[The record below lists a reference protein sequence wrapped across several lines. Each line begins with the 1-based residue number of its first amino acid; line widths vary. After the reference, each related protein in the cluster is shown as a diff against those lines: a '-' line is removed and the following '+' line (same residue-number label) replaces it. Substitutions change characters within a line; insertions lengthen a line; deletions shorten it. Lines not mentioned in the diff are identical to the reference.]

1 MAGGGQQGAS
11 APAQGQMGQG
21 YALGGQIG
29 APGPFV
35 GQTQQAQSNTLGAIS
50 APAGGGQPNTMNQ
63 MQEPPQIRT
72 SMPLL
77 PAGPYGGFNAQGQDA
92 VNTAQTNY
100 NQSGGQGQLTQAQQA
115 AIAYNADPQGQPAP
129 QWMSDIAYAQNAP
142 NIYGGGVNPQAPQFQ
157 TNRMQP
163 VPIPQL
169 PFSEPPPPLTA
180 APAAP
185 SSYRIDPMILMA
197 DANGQEIKHDDQ
209 RFKDYMNRVYSTPAP
224 YQGSQTPAAPTN
236 YINSNAAPPGPPPD
250 IMQYGAP
257 PPPQGMPPQGMPPQG
272 MPPQF
277 QPQARQPLQVK
288 KNMNIA
294 APQRHNIQVLGNPTA
309 TQYVPRGRRG
319 VR

>member
-1 MAGGGQQGAS
+1 MAGGGGQQGAS
-11 APAQGQMGQG
+11 APTQN
-21 YALGGQIG
+21 
-29 APGPFV
+29 GPNV
-35 GQTQQAQSNTLGAIS
+35 Y
-50 APAGGGQPNTMNQ
+50 GGGVNPQAPQFQTNRMQPV
-63 MQEPPQIRT
+63 
-72 SMPLL
+72 
-77 PAGPYGGFNAQGQDA
+77 PAPSGGPYGGFNAQGQDA

-142 NIYGGGVNPQAPQFQ
+142 NIYGGRTNPQGQSTPANYQPSQEAINTYEAWKADQ
-157 TNRMQP
+157 DRPLGPGEIRNQMAMLDPRSQQAMQIMQANSASQGQ
-163 VPIPQL
+163 VP
-169 PFSEPPPPLTA
+169 
-180 APAAP
+180 
-185 SSYRIDPMILMA
+185 
-197 DANGQEIKHDDQ
+197 
-209 RFKDYMNRVYSTPAP
+209 PAP

-272 MPPQF
+272 VPPQF

>member
-1 MAGGGQQGAS
+1 MAGGGGQQGAS
-11 APAQGQMGQG
+11 APTQN
-21 YALGGQIG
+21 
-29 APGPFV
+29 GPNV
-35 GQTQQAQSNTLGAIS
+35 Y
-50 APAGGGQPNTMNQ
+50 GGGVNPQAPQFQTNRMQPV
-63 MQEPPQIRT
+63 
-72 SMPLL
+72 
-77 PAGPYGGFNAQGQDA
+77 PAPSGGPYGGFNAQGQDA

-129 QWMSDIAYAQNAP
+129 QWMSGTAYAQTQESPRMKPMPLPPAGPYGDYNA
-142 NIYGGGVNPQAPQFQ
+142 
-157 TNRMQP
+157 
-163 VPIPQL
+163 QL

-209 RFKDYMNRVYSTPAP
+209 RFIDYMNGVYSTPAP

-257 PPPQGMPPQGMPPQG
+257 PPPQGMPPQGMPPQ
-272 MPPQF
+272 F

-309 TQYVPRGRRG
+309 AQYVPRGRRG